1 MIVVNKPLQKERRG
15 KGEYRLVTTKNGKSR
30 QITAA
35 PSVVD
40 KNIKGQDRGQHL
52 RGKEKILE
60 STGFQGFFDVP
71 AHRFCCL
78 HACIPQGGGRVRGE
92 PLTGSPARVQSPAR
106 RRPLL
111 RSKSAAP
118 ETKPPLRGGF
128 VSGASS
134 GIYPAR
140 GYKLRLPGG
149 KTAKEKDTKRYLS
162 LLVPRRGF
170 EPRTPCLKGRCST
183 Y

>member
-1 MIVVNKPLQKERRG
+1 MGGPCFVFLYEQIPARGALIALDLTRCAQVEAASSSLPAAFQKENTILTDGVSFCDCPQVLLSALPPTAR
-15 KGEYRLVTTKNGKSR
+15 KGEC
-30 QITAA
+30 
-35 PSVVD
+35 
-40 KNIKGQDRGQHL
+40 
-52 RGKEKILE
+52 E
-60 STGFQGFFDVP
+60 
-71 AHRFCCL
+71 
-78 HACIPQGGGRVRGE
+78 GGT
-92 PLTGSPARVQSPAR
+92 LAGSPARVQSPAR

-149 KTAKEKDTKRYLS
+149 KTAKEEDTKRYLP

-170 EPRTPCLKGRCST
+170 EPRTPCLKGRCSA